1 VLKETRL
8 PVTSYPPPV
17 TGYHL
22 PITSHPLRVTR
33 YSLRVTMNY
42 FILTMATLLGAGI
55 GSFLA
60 MAAYRLPRGLSFVKP
75 ERSFCPGCERMIPW
89 YRNLPVL
96 TWLLQRGRCFCPLR
110 KKISP
115 HYLLLEITCAALFAL
130 NVYVARDNM
139 IELVCLSTF
148 GAYAL
153 LASTIDL
160 EHHIIPTTL
169 SVQLA
174 VIGLIAACGNGT
186 PGFAAGSWLT
196 ERLVMS
202 LGGAAAGAAVVAGLM
217 LIGKFFFRPQ
227 PQLFDPPIEVTIS
240 GRTVRSRQGAGTWE
254 QAPLTDYLLTPWERM
269 ELHSAS
275 AVETV
280 TLRRATTEYRFHAH
294 AVDRIVMPRDAIG
307 LGDLKWLAALGAWVG
322 PLGAI
327 KTLGLASILACVGIA
342 FLIIKNRQKPSGM
355 PFGPWLSLAAYLLL
369 VTGNA

>member
-1 VLKETRL
+1 
-8 PVTSYPPPV
+8 
-17 TGYHL
+17 
-22 PITSHPLRVTR
+22 
-33 YSLRVTMNY
+33 MNY

-110 KKISP
+110 QKVSP
-115 HYLLLEITCAALFAL
+115 HYVLLEITCAALFAL
-130 NVYVARDNM
+130 NVYVARGNLV
-139 IELVCLSTF
+139 ELVCLSIF

-153 LASTIDL
+153 LASAIDL
-160 EHHIIPTTL
+160 EHQIIPTTL
-169 SVQLA
+169 SVPVAL
-174 VIGLIAACGNGT
+174 IGLISSCGNGT
-186 PGFAAGSWLT
+186 PGFAAGSSLT
-196 ERLVMS
+196 ERVLMS
-202 LGGAAAGAAVVAGLM
+202 LGGAATGAAAVAGLM
-217 LIGKFFFRPQ
+217 LIGKLFFRPQ
-227 PQLFDPPIEVTIS
+227 PQLFDPPIEVKITA
-240 GRTVRSRQGAGTWE
+240 RTVRSRQGAGAWE
-254 QAPLTDYLLTPWERM
+254 EAPLTDYLLTPWERM

-275 AVETV
+275 RIETI
-280 TLRRATTEYRFHAH
+280 TLRRATPQYRYHAY

-307 LGDLKWLAALGAWVG
+307 LGDLKWLGALGAWVG

-327 KTLGLASILACVGIA
+327 ETLGLASILACFGIV

-369 VTGNA
+369 LVHH